1 MGLIECAGPLGV
13 LDLTPLPGTSAMS
26 GTLQIVRRSQL
37 TDLVWPYDVV
47 LDGVSAGAIRNGQT
61 VQIPV
66 TPGAHTLQIR
76 SLHVVNRHL
85 GLASPSIAVEISDD
99 QTAGYVCQPSPFSK
113 AFGRWAACLTGDRT
127 QWITLE
133 QRSSPGT

>member
-13 LDLTPLPGTSAMS
+13 LDLTRLPGTSAMS

-61 VQIPV
+61 VQS
-66 TPGAHTLQIR
+66 R
-76 SLHVVNRHL
+76 SL
-85 GLASPSIAVEISDD
+85 LAPIPS
-99 QTAGYVCQPSPFSK
+99 
-113 AFGRWAACLTGDRT
+113 
-127 QWITLE
+127 
-133 QRSSPGT
+133 RSAHST